1 MNSKQ
6 RNIHVHLF
14 LCCKQ
19 RLKKSVY
26 LLSKAKITKKII
38 CKTITYDSC
47 WKICLC
53 NSACLIMLIWQH
65 FKILTI
71 QVVFKDKFYIQW
83 QVSKWPWTLPLNCLH
98 DLKPLNLTSVKS
110 NNTHNYMIVHMLKSW
125 RKAEVFISLKKK
137 NLIVLLGD
145 LAKFNT

>member
-1 MNSKQ
+1 MLQTKIEKICIPVEQSK
-6 RNIHVHLF
+6 NH
-14 LCCKQ
+14 
-19 RLKKSVY
+19 
-26 LLSKAKITKKII
+26 KKII

-83 QVSKWPWTLPLNCLH
+83 QVSKWPWTLSLNKVCMTLN
-98 DLKPLNLTSVKS
+98 LLNLTSVKS
-110 NNTHNYMIVHMLKSW
+110 NNTHNYMIVHMFKSW

>member
-1 MNSKQ
+1 MLQTKIEKICILVEQSK
-6 RNIHVHLF
+6 NH
-14 LCCKQ
+14 
-19 RLKKSVY
+19 
-26 LLSKAKITKKII
+26 KKII

-65 FKILTI
+65 LILTI
-71 QVVFKDKFYIQW
+71 QEVFKDKFYIQW
-83 QVSKWPWTLPLNCLH
+83 QVNKWPWTLPLIQ
-98 DLKPLNLTSVKS
+98 TSVKS
-110 NNTHNYMIVHMLKSW
+110 NNTHNYMIVHMFKSW